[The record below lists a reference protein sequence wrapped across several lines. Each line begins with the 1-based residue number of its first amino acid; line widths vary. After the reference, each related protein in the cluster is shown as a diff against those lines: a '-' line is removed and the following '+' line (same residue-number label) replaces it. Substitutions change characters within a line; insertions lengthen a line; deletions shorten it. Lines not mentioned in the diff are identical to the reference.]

1 MPEGKGYDVE
11 KGADGYVYSLLQ
23 SYRKNVS
30 FFLRKRFEE
39 EVSLLV
45 TASQS

>member
-11 KGADGYVYSLLQ
+11 KGADGYAHSLLQ

-30 FFLRKRFEE
+30 FLSGKCLGEQ
-39 EVSLLV
+39 VNLSV
-45 TASQS
+45 AAS

>member
-1 MPEGKGYDVE
+1 MPGGKGYDVE

-30 FFLRKRFEE
+30 FLSGKYLGEQ
-39 EVSLLV
+39 VALSV
-45 TASQS
+45 TAS